1 MAFDV
6 GALTA
11 SLRLNDKQF
20 TAGLDKA
27 KRSLK
32 VFNADVGRIGSSGV
46 KAFRGITNS
55 VFNLKT
61 AIAGLGVGLL
71 AGSFTKVASSMETF
85 EVQLQTTLG
94 SLGKAREEL
103 TWIGEFAKSTPF
115 EVQELVKAS
124 VRIRAY
130 GIDARKYMETLGD
143 TASAMGKPMMQAVEA
158 LADAQT
164 GEFERLKEFGLKV
177 VQEGGQDLIL
187 YTDKFGKEQKAV
199 IDRNNRELV
208 TSTITSIWNEKYKGG
223 MDRLSKTWGGMISNL
238 ADHWF
243 QFRNT
248 VMQSGLFQFMKE
260 GLRTFLDW
268 INRLKDEGQLDVWA
282 KQISDSIINSLV
294 VVGGIVAKFPGIWFE
309 AISRIKTI
317 FGFFTSAVDTLILA
331 PIEAIMKAYNALP
344 FIKDVSL
351 SGIKGLRSALQD
363 TAMEFIIQGDNLD
376 KAGDKWREW
385 GDKARDAIN
394 RVKTGITEVSQGTT
408 VSETAGGMGGGVS
421 APSWLPGQ
429 SLATAGQAKE
439 DTFVDDQ
446 GEGGSMV
453 DIALA
458 EYQARMDAEAEMRAE
473 RLAQIES
480 ELAWE
485 EELERQKTETLIAL
499 QESEIKAKQKA
510 IKAQQMVMKSIQTG
524 LGYLAQAFPKM
535 KGLQIAEA
543 GIQFAG
549 ALMKALNV
557 PWPASIGAYAQVLAL
572 GKKTLD
578 MMGGGSPSQSSAP
591 SIYEPPTRITG
602 EEVGASGQS
611 ITFNIN
617 ALDPESVDRGRMVD
631 LVSSVLPEVLKS
643 TGGQVGDINIQYEE

>member
-115 EVQELVKAS
+115 EVQELVEAS
-124 VRIRAY
+124 VRLRAY

-268 INRLKDEGQLDVWA
+268 INRLKDEGQLDV
-282 KQISDSIINSLV
+282 
-294 VVGGIVAKFPGIWFE
+294 
-309 AISRIKTI
+309 
-317 FGFFTSAVDTLILA
+317 
-331 PIEAIMKAYNALP
+331 
-344 FIKDVSL
+344 
-351 SGIKGLRSALQD
+351 
-363 TAMEFIIQGDNLD
+363 
-376 KAGDKWREW
+376 
-385 GDKARDAIN
+385 
-394 RVKTGITEVSQGTT
+394 
-408 VSETAGGMGGGVS
+408 
-421 APSWLPGQ
+421 
-429 SLATAGQAKE
+429 
-439 DTFVDDQ
+439 
-446 GEGGSMV
+446 
-453 DIALA
+453 
-458 EYQARMDAEAEMRAE
+458 
-473 RLAQIES
+473 
-480 ELAWE
+480 
-485 EELERQKTETLIAL
+485 
-499 QESEIKAKQKA
+499 
-510 IKAQQMVMKSIQTG
+510 
-524 LGYLAQAFPKM
+524 
-535 KGLQIAEA
+535 
-543 GIQFAG
+543 
-549 ALMKALNV
+549 
-557 PWPASIGAYAQVLAL
+557 
-572 GKKTLD
+572 
-578 MMGGGSPSQSSAP
+578 
-591 SIYEPPTRITG
+591 
-602 EEVGASGQS
+602 
-611 ITFNIN
+611 
-617 ALDPESVDRGRMVD
+617 
-631 LVSSVLPEVLKS
+631 
-643 TGGQVGDINIQYEE
+643 